1 MLMISACSSEDGDER
16 MDAEKPQEEVLVEQ
30 PNLDL
35 QLQKERESVM
45 MQLGKGEMRAREE
58 TIDALVAIG
67 ELAIPALIKAL
78 ADGKGH
84 MGGDAGVVLA
94 EIGEPA
100 VPALVE
106 ALQNGDDFTRL
117 NASLA
122 LGIMSE
128 QTKGEATKTAVPALV
143 AALKDENRGVRI
155 HALMI
160 LDSMGEHA
168 VDAVPAL
175 IEAWDDR
182 EIRVSVGYAL
192 AEVALHA
199 RDQVAIAVPKL
210 IEGLSD
216 KERVRFAASDALVAV
231 GDPAVPALIRQ
242 LRVDDAEMCRQVV
255 FVLGQ
260 IGEGARAAIPDLIDL
275 LLNEPDLRPA
285 VAPAL
290 GRIGDEAAVP
300 ALIQILESGDAR
312 LHSNVIG
319 TLGAIGPPAKP
330 PVPLLIEIVDAER
343 HWHVRREAVIAL
355 GQIGAPAA
363 IPVLIQSLVGKL
375 LFSVEF
381 ELPPILKKPVMP
393 AALQREF
400 EKHGI
405 SPFGIAML
413 TPGKMWLTKDK
424 ERAYLIIKEE
434 DLLNVYEDMGQEV
447 RSGAAHALAQI
458 GEPAILAL
466 IEVLNHPNTVAS
478 VQASAALRKIGTPEA
493 IKAADEFWGNL
504 GKR

>member
-1 MLMISACSSEDGDER
+1 MFQKIAYRPLFMFFSAIVMLMISACGSEDEDER

-30 PNLDL
+30 PNLDP

-58 TIDALVAIG
+58 TIDALVAI
-67 ELAIPALIKAL
+67 
-78 ADGKGH
+78 
-84 MGGDAGVVLA
+84 
-94 EIGEPA
+94 
-100 VPALVE
+100 
-106 ALQNGDDFTRL
+106 
-117 NASLA
+117 
-122 LGIMSE
+122 
-128 QTKGEATKTAVPALV
+128 
-143 AALKDENRGVRI
+143 
-155 HALMI
+155 
-160 LDSMGEHA
+160 
-168 VDAVPAL
+168 
-175 IEAWDDR
+175 
-182 EIRVSVGYAL
+182 
-192 AEVALHA
+192 
-199 RDQVAIAVPKL
+199 AVPKL

-231 GDPAVPALIRQ
+231 GEPAVPALIRQ

-285 VAPAL
+285 VASAL

-300 ALIQILESGDAR
+300 ALIQILENGDAR

-319 TLGAIGPPAKP
+319 TLGAIGPPTKP

-343 HWHVRREAVIAL
+343 HWHVRCEAVIAL

-393 AALQREF
+393 AALQQEF

-434 DLLNVYEDMGQEV
+434 DLLNAYEDMGQEV

-466 IEVLNHPNTVAS
+466 IEVLNHPNTVAG
-478 VQASAALRKIGTPEA
+478 VQASAALRKIGTPEV
-493 IKAADEFWGNL
+493 IKAADEFWENL